1 MTYGPLD
8 DSGMDPVW
16 TYVDREIHRR
26 RLKWAW
32 LARAI
37 EVSEQTANN
46 WKRRRVPP
54 EQYQAIA
61 QALGI
66 TVDELLASGNSVADS
81 RGEGVQQ
88 DASLSYAGAPKKPQ
102 RVPVVGTARMGPE
115 GHYHELE
122 HPTGHGDGFIEAHS
136 ADGGA
141 YALRVKGDSMHP
153 AIKHGQIVLVE
164 PAGAC
169 VPGENVLV
177 ALRDGRRM
185 IKELVAV
192 REDSITVMSVNGGS
206 RDTFDRR
213 EVEFVHSVAAVFSS
227 SKWRPE

>member
-1 MTYGPLD
+1 
-8 DSGMDPVW
+8 
-16 TYVDREIHRR
+16 
-26 RLKWAW
+26 
-32 LARAI
+32 
-37 EVSEQTANN
+37 
-46 WKRRRVPP
+46 
-54 EQYQAIA
+54 
-61 QALGI
+61 
-66 TVDELLASGNSVADS
+66 
-81 RGEGVQQ
+81 
-88 DASLSYAGAPKKPQ
+88 
-102 RVPVVGTARMGPE
+102 MGSD
-115 GHYHELE
+115 GHYYELE
-122 HPTGHGDGFIEAHS
+122 HPPGHGDGFVEAHS
-136 ADGGA
+136 ADGSA